1 MSGRMYVVGG
11 FRTEV
16 NEACL
21 TEGQIESRRYNS
33 IQFSYQMAGCMTKL
47 MYKSMLSS

>member
-1 MSGRMYVVGG
+1 MPSRMYVVES

-33 IQFSYQMAGCMTKL
+33 IW
-47 MYKSMLSS
+47 LSDGGVYD